1 MKNFIKK
8 GSFFFSL
15 SWTIF
20 QYPYASFAAEQT
32 DAASNNNGD
41 AIIVTGT
48 RETGKKARESIS
60 PIDIISAKQLT
71 QTGMPSLRNALTQLL
86 PSLSVPNGGYD
97 SGALTDSTS
106 LRGLNAN
113 ETLVL
118 VDGKRRHTT
127 ANLYDDSGPQQG
139 TTPVDIDMIPM
150 AAIDHIEVLR
160 DGASAQYGS
169 DAVAGVVN
177 IILKKQDHGFHA
189 QTVTGVTAAKDG
201 FQQGVYLD
209 GGTKLGSRGYLHV
222 SGDFLR
228 QNHSYRSAADLRTG
242 KKDNKLLGQ
251 PEQTR
256 ESFAI
261 KGGYEIADNIEA
273 YGLATYAHRYSE
285 AFENYRLASSLAGY
299 PGYSAIYPN
308 GYSPIETMNEND
320 WEIMGGLKGT
330 IKGWNWD
337 VSSVYGRDY
346 NTIGLKNSSN
356 RQIEADTGRTPTTF
370 KGVHRFNNQQWS
382 NSIDF
387 SKAFHI
393 DGWPHEINVAGGGT
407 HRYES
412 YTIGVGSADSLYG
425 GGSEAL
431 PGISA
436 ASAGKFSRNV
446 FGGYF
451 DVATHLVKQLQI
463 DVAGRYEHYSDVGSA
478 KTGKVALRYDPF
490 KWLGFRG
497 TISNAFHA
505 PTLAQENYSAVE
517 VSPTSADGIISPNS
531 VGALAN
537 GSKKLKPEHSTN
549 ITAGVTFEPIKRLHI
564 TADLYQIKLRGQI
577 LPGGNVYGNQALNA
591 LAMNGFSLPMDAGSW
606 TAASISTHWF
616 ANVANTRTRGIDIT
630 ATYPTYLGDIGH
642 IDWSVSANIN
652 RTILTHQGKDAD
664 GNDLLTKQSI
674 AYITTAYP
682 RSKIIWG
689 GQFTSGDKKWIVG
702 LHEIRWGHTTS
713 QLSYYGGT
721 ANSDILSNYDFVAFH
736 NRVKYT
742 TNLDITYRVNAKL
755 SLTAGANNLFNTY
768 PSRVPLAHRYLGTEK
783 YVMDTSQLGINGGFY
798 YFKVDVNL

>member
-1 MKNFIKK
+1 MKNFIPK
-8 GSFFFSL
+8 GGLYLSFL
-15 SWTIF
+15 CGVF
-20 QYPYASFAAEQT
+20 QYPYTAFAT
-32 DAASNNNGD
+32 DKNNITVNNGD

-48 RETGKKARESIS
+48 RETGKKASESIS

-71 QTGMPSLRNALTQLL
+71 QTGMPSLRDALTQLL
-86 PSLSVPNGGYD
+86 PSLSVPNAGFD
-97 SGALTDSTS
+97 SGALTDSLS
-106 LRGLNAN
+106 LRGLNSN

-127 ANLYDDSGPQQG
+127 ANLSAVAGPQQG

-177 IILKKQDHGFHA
+177 VILKKQDHGFHA
-189 QTVTGVTAAKDG
+189 QTLTGITAAKDG

-228 QNHSYRSAADLRTG
+228 QNHTYRSSKDLRTNS
-242 KKDNKLLGQ
+242 KDKFLGQ

-261 KGGYEIADNIEA
+261 KGGYEITDNIEA
-273 YGLATYAHRYSE
+273 YGLVTYAHRYAE
-285 AFENYRLASSLAGY
+285 ANEITRLASTLTDY
-299 PGYSAIYPN
+299 PAYAAIYPN
-308 GYSPIETMNEND
+308 GYLPVDTINEND
-320 WEIMGGLKGT
+320 WEITGGLKGQ

-346 NTIGLKNSSN
+346 DSIGVKNSANLQLSK
-356 RQIEADTGRTPTTF
+356 DTGLAPTNF
-370 KGVHRFNNQQWS
+370 KNAQRFNNQQWS

-393 DGWPHEINVAGGGT
+393 NGWPHVINVAGGAT

-412 YTIGVGSADSLYG
+412 YTIGAGSFESAYG
-425 GGSEAL
+425 SGSEAL
-431 PGISA
+431 PGIPA
-436 ASAGKFSRNV
+436 QSAGKFSRNV

-463 DVAGRYEHYSDVGSA
+463 DVAGRYEHYSDVGDT

-505 PTLAQENYSAVE
+505 PTLAQEYYSAVTFY
-517 VSPTSADGIISPNS
+517 PTQAGGIISPSS

-537 GSKKLKPEHSTN
+537 GSEKLKPEHSTN

-564 TADLYQIKLRGQI
+564 TADVYQIKLRGQI
-577 LPGGNVYGNQALNA
+577 LPGGNIYGDQASSA
-591 LAMNGFSLPMDAGSW
+591 LALDGFSLPAAAASW
-606 TAASISTHWF
+606 TPASIYAHWF

-630 ATYPTYLGDIGH
+630 ASYPTYLGDIGH
-642 IDWSVSANIN
+642 IDWSVAANIN

-674 AYITTAYP
+674 AYITSAYP

-713 QLSYYGGT
+713 QLSYYGGA
-721 ANSDILSNYDFVAFH
+721 ANTNLLSNYEFFPFH

-755 SLTAGANNLFNTY
+755 ALTAGANNLFNRY
-768 PSRVPLAHRYLGTEK
+768 PTRLPLAHRYIGIHK
-783 YVMDTSQLGINGGFY
+783 YDMNTSQLGMNGGFY
-798 YFKVDVNL
+798 YFKVDVSL

>member
-1 MKNFIKK
+1 
-8 GSFFFSL
+8 
-15 SWTIF
+15 
-20 QYPYASFAAEQT
+20 
-32 DAASNNNGD
+32 
-41 AIIVTGT
+41 
-48 RETGKKARESIS
+48 
-60 PIDIISAKQLT
+60 
-71 QTGMPSLRNALTQLL
+71 
-86 PSLSVPNGGYD
+86 
-97 SGALTDSTS
+97 
-106 LRGLNAN
+106 
-113 ETLVL
+113 
-118 VDGKRRHTT
+118 
-127 ANLYDDSGPQQG
+127 
-139 TTPVDIDMIPM
+139 IDMIPM

-189 QTVTGVTAAKDG
+189 QTLTGITAAKDG
-201 FQQGVYLD
+201 FQQGIYLD

-228 QNHSYRSAADLRTG
+228 QNHTYRSSKDLRTNS
-242 KKDNKLLGQ
+242 KDKFLGQ

-261 KGGYEIADNIEA
+261 KGGYKITNNIEA
-273 YGLATYAHRYSE
+273 YGLVTYAHRYAE
-285 AFENYRLASSLAGY
+285 ANEITRLASTLTDY
-299 PGYSAIYPN
+299 PAYAAIYPN
-308 GYSPIETMNEND
+308 GYLPIDTINEND
-320 WEIMGGLKGT
+320 WEITGGLKGQ

-346 NTIGLKNSSN
+346 DSIGVKNSANLQLSK
-356 RQIEADTGRTPTTF
+356 DTGRTPKNF
-370 KGVHRFNNQQWS
+370 KNAQRFNNQQWS

-393 DGWPHEINVAGGGT
+393 DGWPHVINVAGGAT

-412 YTIGVGSADSLYG
+412 YTIGAGSFESAYG
-425 GGSEAL
+425 SGSEAL
-431 PGISA
+431 PGIPA
-436 ASAGKFSRNV
+436 QSAGKFSRNV

-463 DVAGRYEHYSDVGSA
+463 DVAGRYEHYSDVGDT

-505 PTLAQENYSAVE
+505 PTLAQEYYSAVTFY
-517 VSPTSADGIISPNS
+517 PTQAGGIISPNS

-537 GSKKLKPEHSTN
+537 GSEKLKPEHSTN
-549 ITAGVTFEPIKRLHI
+549 ITAGVTFEPVKRLRI
-564 TADLYQIKLRGQI
+564 TADVYQIKLRGQI
-577 LPGGNVYGNQALNA
+577 LPGGNIYGDQASSA
-591 LAMNGFSLPMDAGSW
+591 LALDGFNLPAAAASW
-606 TAASISTHWF
+606 TPASIYAHWF

-630 ATYPTYLGDIGH
+630 ASYPTYLGDIGQ
-642 IDWSVSANIN
+642 IDWTVAANIN
-652 RTILTHQGKDAD
+652 RTILTHQGKDAE

-713 QLSYYGGT
+713 QLSYYGGSGNT
-721 ANSDILSNYDFVAFH
+721 DLLSNYEFFPFH

-755 SLTAGANNLFNTY
+755 ALTAGANNLFNRY
-768 PSRVPLAHRYLGTEK
+768 PTRLPLAHRYIGIHK
-783 YVMDTSQLGINGGFY
+783 YDMNTSQLGMNGGFY
-798 YFKVDVNL
+798 YFKVDVSL